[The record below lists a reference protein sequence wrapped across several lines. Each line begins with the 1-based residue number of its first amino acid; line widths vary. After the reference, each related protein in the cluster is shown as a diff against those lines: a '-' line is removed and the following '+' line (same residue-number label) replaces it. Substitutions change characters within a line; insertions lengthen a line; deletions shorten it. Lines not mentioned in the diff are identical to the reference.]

1 MTPQD
6 AMYNYFVMGF
16 QMGMFEEPYIQ
27 RGVKLGWINQSQAN
41 ALEMQF
47 FPQHADMTTSQG
59 SASVTMP
66 TSESTSASQPASQSA
81 SQSVKA
87 SESASASKSESAVD
101 SAKESESA
109 SASVSAPASVS
120 QSASTST
127 KDSESIK
134 K

>member
-27 RGVKLGWINQSQAN
+27 RGVELGWINQSQAN

-66 TSESTSASQPASQSA
+66 TSESASTSQSVTSSQSISESASKSQSA
-81 SQSVKA
+81 ST
-87 SESASASKSESAVD
+87 
-101 SAKESESA
+101 
-109 SASVSAPASVS
+109 SASVSAPASASASASASTSASASAS

>member
-66 TSESTSASQPASQSA
+66 TSESASTSQSA
-81 SQSVKA
+81 SA
-87 SESASASKSESAVD
+87 SASA
-101 SAKESESA
+101 
-109 SASVSAPASVS
+109 S